1 MNKTNIELKHFCSDF
16 DKIREVLKEI
26 GAKKETP
33 IKQTDFFFELS
44 RDGARLK
51 LRIEGKKQVL
61 VYYERPDFSKAKG
74 AVAKIKLYN
83 VRDRELL
90 PFLCS
95 ALGVKVVVNKKREI
109 WRRANT
115 VFHIDNVKN
124 VGRIFEIE
132 LQKKGTITPT
142 DRKQFK
148 AYQDKFLPHLGKVI
162 KGSNADLVISSLK

>member
-95 ALGVKVVVNKKREI
+95 ALG
-109 WRRANT
+109 
-115 VFHIDNVKN
+115 
-124 VGRIFEIE
+124 
-132 LQKKGTITPT
+132 
-142 DRKQFK
+142 
-148 AYQDKFLPHLGKVI
+148 
-162 KGSNADLVISSLK
+162 ISY